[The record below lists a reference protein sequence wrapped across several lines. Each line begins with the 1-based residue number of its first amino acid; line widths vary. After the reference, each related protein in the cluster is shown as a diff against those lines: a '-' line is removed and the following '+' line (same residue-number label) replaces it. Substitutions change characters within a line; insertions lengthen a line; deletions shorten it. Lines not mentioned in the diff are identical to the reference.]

1 VEGTSETLWHLFLL
15 VLTLA
20 SVAAVAI
27 LVVVPLAFDRP
38 PDGLAR
44 ARPWLLALIAV
55 TLGLYVLEWRVLH

>member
-1 VEGTSETLWHLFLL
+1 MEAAWHLFLL

-27 LVVVPLAFDRP
+27 LVLAPLAFDAP
-38 PDGLAR
+38 PAGLAR
-44 ARPWLLALIAV
+44 ARPWLAGLVVV